1 MKTLKEP
8 NEWVDEQNPEE
19 ELDPCVRQGAGKT
32 VGRSD
37 VDLGS
42 DYVERNIQFP
52 GIMRRLYQ
60 GLDGLLEGGEVP
72 AIYHL

>member
-1 MKTLKEP
+1 METLEEP

-19 ELDPCVRQGAGKT
+19 DFDPFVRQGAGKT

-42 DYVERNIQFP
+42 GHVEGNIQRSS
-52 GIMRRLYQ
+52 IMRRLYQ
-60 GLDGLLEGGEVP
+60 GLDGLSEVGEIP